1 MSVERVVLDEQLWEL
16 RDSML
21 RVAISILHHRQNAE
35 DAVSNAILQA
45 YRKRDSLR
53 NDDALKS
60 WLLRITANC
69 CYDLVRKDK
78 RERGYAEGMQP
89 GVQMF
94 DYQENTLF
102 DMLTRLPLSL
112 MQVLNL
118 YYYENYSTA
127 EIADILGLSCA
138 TVRMRMTRGRKLL
151 KQMLQEGEEADET
164 RSF

>member
-1 MSVERVVLDEQLWEL
+1 MDEQLWEL
-16 RDSML
+16 RSSML
-21 RVAISILHHRQNAE
+21 RVAVSILHHRQNAE
-35 DAVSNAILQA
+35 DAVSNAILLA
-45 YRKRDSLR
+45 YRKLDSLR
-53 NDDALKS
+53 SDDALKP

-78 RERGYAEGMQP
+78 RERGYAESLQP

-94 DYQENTLF
+94 EYQENTLF
-102 DMLTRLPLSL
+102 DLLSRLPLPL

-127 EIADILGLSCA
+127 EIADILGLSGA

-151 KQMLQEGEEADET
+151 KQLLEEGENVDAS
-164 RSF
+164 RSL

>member
-1 MSVERVVLDEQLWEL
+1 MSVERALLDEQLWIL

-78 RERGYAEGMQP
+78 REYGYAEGLQP

-94 DYQENTLF
+94 DYQ
-102 DMLTRLPLSL
+102 
-112 MQVLNL
+112 
-118 YYYENYSTA
+118 
-127 EIADILGLSCA
+127 
-138 TVRMRMTRGRKLL
+138 
-151 KQMLQEGEEADET
+151 
-164 RSF
+164 